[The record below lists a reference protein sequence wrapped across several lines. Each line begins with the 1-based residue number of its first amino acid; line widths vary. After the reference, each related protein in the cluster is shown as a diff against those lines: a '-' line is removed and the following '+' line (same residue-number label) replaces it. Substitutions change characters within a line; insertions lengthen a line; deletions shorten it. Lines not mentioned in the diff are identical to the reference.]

1 MVEELTKKR
10 KMTQEVKENINKRIF
25 CNCLVAIGIMLY
37 ICAIDVVYIYAKQE
51 VVTIALKVFS
61 MIFVAITVG
70 TFELAY
76 RKDNGRVAIVGME
89 LLVFSVIIL
98 YIPQIYGNVDQ
109 LICQVLLLTPLF
121 CSIYYMA
128 KSIWIYWK
136 TEKEYQNN
144 LSDVKEILKDEM

>member
-10 KMTQEVKENINKRIF
+10 KMTQEVRENINKRIF

-61 MIFVAITVG
+61 MIFVTITVG
-70 TFELAY
+70 TFEFAY

-98 YIPQIYGNVDQ
+98 YVPQIYGNVDQ

-144 LSDVKEILKDEM
+144 LSDVKEIVKDEM